1 MATKQDFLPMD
12 KINGT
17 FFFIRFDVVSLWAEL
32 KRQVHRPFYLIG
44 DVDTQFGLFG
54 VRFSLAS
61 VRKEG
66 GSCIWSILY
75 HKLAYRKLFCTRM
88 GNEWSIA
95 AHDDTRRGPLIIP
108 LSSNPPPKT
117 YSFIII
123 IIKNNYNYIY
133 FFLGGGLWIWVVIS
147 LITNRWQTCLSCTS
161 TRSYTALCSNKSRP
175 ENVGC
180 RRLFL
185 QLLWI

>member
-108 LSSNPPPKT
+108 LSSKPPPKHIHLLLLLLK
-117 YSFIII
+117 IITI
-123 IIKNNYNYIY
+123 IY
-133 FFLGGGLWIWVVIS
+133 FFLGGGTVNMS
-147 LITNRWQTCLSCTS
+147 CNFTNHQ
-161 TRSYTALCSNKSRP
+161 
-175 ENVGC
+175 
-180 RRLFL
+180 
-185 QLLWI
+185 